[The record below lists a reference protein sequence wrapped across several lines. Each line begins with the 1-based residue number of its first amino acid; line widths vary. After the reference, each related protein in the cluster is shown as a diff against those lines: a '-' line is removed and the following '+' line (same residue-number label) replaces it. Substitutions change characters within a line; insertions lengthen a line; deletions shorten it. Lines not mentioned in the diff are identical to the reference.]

1 MKLKSLDDW
10 INESRSLQF
19 YFNMTEEDNKFELY
33 KFPDSKSGGVSY
45 ENVRDE
51 IEKYLDFSD
60 QTATNL
66 ENEII
71 APIITKEYREQV
83 TKRMKDDGYMRILWV
98 YVSSIFQDFESFLRT
113 ALYVV
118 EDDIRLVLDEFNSS
132 FLLLN

>member
-113 ALYVV
+113 AFYVV
-118 EDDIRLVLDEFNSS
+118 GDDIRLVLDEFNSS